1 VSLPPRRHPADA
13 PVPTEGPLVDPF
25 GRVHTY
31 LRVSVTDRCNFRCT
45 YCMPAEGLDWMPKET
60 VLTFEE
66 LERVVTLFAK
76 LGIKKIRLTGGEPT
90 IRSGIVDLVGRL
102 AAVEGLDDIAMT
114 TNAHRLATLAEPL
127 KRAGLSR
134 VNISIDSLDP
144 QRFAEITRG
153 GDLHRVLDGI
163 EAALGA
169 GLTPVKLNAVI
180 VRGINDHEVVDLVK
194 RFADRP
200 DVVVRFIEF
209 MPFSAVER
217 RKQHVPAAEMR
228 RRLGEH
234 WELIPVER
242 EAHAGP
248 AVDWQLG
255 EGGPRVGFISPITE
269 HFCQA
274 CNRLRLQADGH
285 LRTCLSREAA
295 PSFRDLIRAGI
306 TDEALEVA
314 IRSRVWGKIA
324 GHEADRVES
333 FRPFDGAM
341 TSVGG

>member
-1 VSLPPRRHPADA
+1 MSLPPRLHPPGA
-13 PVPTEGPLVDPF
+13 PTPNDGPLTDPF

-45 YCMPAEGLDWMPKET
+45 YCMPAEGLDWMPRET

-66 LERVVTLFAK
+66 LTRVVGIFVK
-76 LGIKKIRLTGGEPT
+76 LGVRKIRLTGGEPT
-90 IRSGIVDLVGRL
+90 IRKGIVELVRQL
-102 AAVEGLDDIAMT
+102 SSLEGLEDRAMT
-114 TNAHRLATLAEPL
+114 TNALRLSGLAQPL
-127 KRAGLSR
+127 ADAGLSR
-134 VNISIDSLDP
+134 VNISIDSLKAD
-144 QRFAEITRG
+144 RFREMTRG
-153 GDLHRVLDGI
+153 GDLVRVLAGI
-163 EAALGA
+163 DAAIEA
-169 GLTPVKLNAVI
+169 GLTPVKLNAV
-180 VRGINDHEVVDLVK
+180 VMRNVNDDEVVDLV
-194 RFADRP
+194 RHFADRP
-200 DVVVRFIEF
+200 EVQVRFIEF

-217 RKQHVPAAEMR
+217 KKRHVPAAEMR
-228 RRLGEH
+228 ARLGEH
-234 WELIPVER
+234 WELRPLPG

-248 AVDWQLG
+248 SVNWELG

-295 PSFRDLIRAGI
+295 PSLRDLMRAGI
-306 TDEALEVA
+306 SDEALEVA
-314 IRSRVWGKIA
+314 IRGRIWGKVA
-324 GHEADRVES
+324 GHEADQIES

>member
-1 VSLPPRRHPADA
+1 MSLPVRRYGPGE
-13 PVPTEGPLVDPF
+13 PVPEDGPLVDPF

-45 YCMPAEGLDWMPKET
+45 YCMPAEGLDWMPRDT

-66 LERVVTLFAK
+66 LERIVTIFAK
-76 LGIKKIRLTGGEPT
+76 LGIRKIRLTGGEPT
-90 IRSGIVDLVGRL
+90 IRSGIVDLVARL
-102 AAVEGLDDIAMT
+102 AAIEGIDDLAMT
-114 TNAHRLATLAEPL
+114 TNAHRLDKLAEPL
-127 KRAGLSR
+127 AEAGLTR
-134 VNISIDSLDP
+134 VNVSIDSLDP
-144 QRFAEITRG
+144 DRFAAITRG
-153 GDLHRVLDGI
+153 GDLHRVLAGI
-163 EAALGA
+163 EAAVDA
-169 GLTPVKLNAVI
+169 GLTPVKLNAVV
-180 VRGINDHEVVDLVK
+180 VRGMNDDEVVDLV
-194 RFADRP
+194 RCYAERP
-200 DVVVRFIEF
+200 EVVVRFIEF

-217 RKQHVPAAEMR
+217 QKHVPAREMR
-228 RRLGEH
+228 ERLSEH
-234 WELIPVER
+234 WDLVPVER

-248 AVDWQLG
+248 SVDWQLG

-295 PSFRDLIRAGI
+295 PSLRDLVRAGI
-306 TDEALEVA
+306 SDEALEVA
-314 IRSRVWGKIA
+314 IRSRLWAKIA
-324 GHEADRVES
+324 GHEADQVES

>member
-1 VSLPPRRHPADA
+1 MSLPTRLTPASPVPAD
-13 PVPTEGPLVDPF
+13 GPLADPF

-31 LRVSVTDRCNFRCT
+31 LRVSVTDRCNLRCT
-45 YCMPAEGLDWMPKET
+45 YCMPSEGLDWMPKST

-66 LERVVTLFAK
+66 LTRVVETFAR

-90 IRSGIVDLVGRL
+90 IRKGIVELIARL
-102 AAVEGLDDIAMT
+102 SAIDGIDERAMT
-114 TNAHRLATLAEPL
+114 TNAMRLRTLAQPL
-127 KRAGLSR
+127 ADAGLSR
-134 VNISIDSLDP
+134 VNVSIDTLDP
-144 QRFAEITRG
+144 ERFAEITRG
-153 GDLHRVLDGI
+153 GQLQRVLDGI
-163 EAALGA
+163 DAAIEA

-180 VRGINDHEVVDLVK
+180 LRDVNDHEVVDLVR

-217 RKQHVPAAEMR
+217 RKRHVPAAEMR

-234 WELIPVER
+234 WELLPVPSDR
-242 EAHAGP
+242 HGGP

-285 LRTCLSREAA
+285 LRTCLSREAT

-306 TDEALEVA
+306 SDEALEVA
-314 IRSRVWGKIA
+314 IRSRVWGKVA
-324 GHEADRVES
+324 GHEADLDETY
-333 FRPFDGAM
+333 RPFDGDM
-341 TSVGG
+341 MSVGG

>member
-1 VSLPPRRHPADA
+1 MSLPHRLHATGA

-45 YCMPAEGLDWMPKET
+45 YCMPAEGLDWMPRET

-66 LERVVTLFAK
+66 LERIVGVFAR
-76 LGIKKIRLTGGEPT
+76 LGIRKIRITGGEPT
-90 IRSGIVDLVGRL
+90 VRSGIVDLVARL
-102 AAVEGLDDIAMT
+102 SALDGLVDRAMT
-114 TNAHRLATLAEPL
+114 TNAHRLGALARPLAE
-127 KRAGLSR
+127 AGLSR

-144 QRFAEITRG
+144 ARFREITRG
-153 GDLHRVLDGI
+153 GDLHRVLAGI
-163 EAALGA
+163 DAAIEA

-180 VRGINDHEVVDLVK
+180 VRGVNDDEVVDLV
-194 RFADRP
+194 RHFAHRP
-200 DVVVRFIEF
+200 EVVVRFIEF

-217 RKQHVPAAEMR
+217 RKQHVPSREMR
-228 RRLGEH
+228 ERLSEH
-234 WELIPVER
+234 WELVPVER

-248 AVDWQLG
+248 SVDWQLG
-255 EGGPRVGFISPITE
+255 QDGPRIGFISPITE

-295 PSFRDLIRAGI
+295 PSLRDLVRAGI

-314 IRSRVWGKIA
+314 IRSRVWGKVA
-324 GHEADRVES
+324 GHEADQIEA